1 MPQNEKK
8 KTDAKT
14 AVERRVDERRAVER
28 RTGGERRERNE
39 PVAEDQRTG
48 EDRRKNGP
56 EGGRRKVE
64 RRINEYVLSSE
75 VLEFINAVNDFKSR
89 HQKPFP
95 TWTEIF
101 EIFTS
106 LGYRKGE

>member
-1 MPQNEKK
+1 MPQNPNKSD
-8 KTDAKT
+8 TKT
-14 AVERRVDERRAVER
+14 ATERRNAERRAVER
-28 RTGGERRERNE
+28 RSGDERRQQDES
-39 PVAEDQRTG
+39 VAKEQRDG
-48 EDRRKNGP
+48 EDRRKNEP
-56 EGGRRKVE
+56 EGERRKVE

-95 TWTEIF
+95 TWSEIF
-101 EIFTS
+101 EIFTA